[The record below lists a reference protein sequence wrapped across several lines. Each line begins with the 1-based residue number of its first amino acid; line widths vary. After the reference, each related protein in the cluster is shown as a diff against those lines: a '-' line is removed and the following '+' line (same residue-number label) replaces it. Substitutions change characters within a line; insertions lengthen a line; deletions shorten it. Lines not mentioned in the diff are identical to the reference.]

1 MYHFHNRSPWN
12 TKGYT
17 ISKAY
22 QPIIKSFAD
31 EAAKEAQEAEEAK
44 ESGKKTPAPV
54 VKTTNKQSRDAS
66 VY

>member
-1 MYHFHNRSPWN
+1 VYHFHKRSPWN

-17 ISKAY
+17 IYKAY

-44 ESGKKTPAPV
+44 ESGKKTP
-54 VKTTNKQSRDAS
+54 RRLS
-66 VY
+66 VLNFDERGW